1 MNEGLR
7 KSPAFTVFEQQ
18 LNPNEEF
25 LEMEW
30 KERTHAAD
38 KIRRISKKNRNQI
51 ELLRFLVKIYYFPP
65 QLVKMGISDKM
76 ARH

>member
-38 KIRRISKKNRNQI
+38 EIRRISQKKKRNQI
-51 ELLRFLVKIYYFPP
+51 ELLIFLAEIYF
-65 QLVKMGISDKM
+65 L
-76 ARH
+76 RHP